1 MSEESKGGGTEPVAP
16 TAGKP
21 QPAAKASRKIGDGW
35 LIGGMVFASIAIIGV
50 IMGWAFTGPG
60 SKSAVK
66 ANAPATTKTLNVE
79 LGEFY
84 IKPASLSI
92 SPGTSLI
99 LNVTNK
105 GTMVHDIKI
114 NNVQTPMLA
123 PGKSAVLKTGPIEAT
138 VTGFCTVPGHEA
150 AGMKMAITVA
160 DSGAAAQPVGSD
172 MAGMGTGAPAGSG
185 INPKDAKIDPNAKPA
200 KTFKASDPTLAPA
213 PAGTVHNVTFTATD
227 KLMEVAPGV
236 KQLMWTFNDTVPGP
250 TLHGKVGDTFN
261 VKLINKGTMGHS
273 LDFHASETSMDTD
286 MRTIQPGESLM
297 YSFVA
302 HYAGVWMYHCGTP
315 PVLMHIANG
324 MYGAVVIDPP
334 TLAPVDHEYLMVQSE
349 FYLGPNGDVADY
361 AKALLGQQDAVVFNG
376 YYNQYV
382 YDPIIAKPG
391 ERIRMYVLD
400 IGPNEISSFHIVGTQ
415 FDTVYKE
422 GAYLIKA
429 GNADE
434 GASQALDLM
443 PAQGGFVE
451 FTVPKVGMYAIVTHK
466 FNDAARGAAGHI
478 IAK

>member
-1 MSEESKGGGTEPVAP
+1 MSEESKGGGSEPVVP
-16 TAGKP
+16 TPNKP
-21 QPAAKASRKIGDGW
+21 EPTVKASRKIGDGW

-66 ANAPATTKTLNVE
+66 ANAPATTKTVNVE

-105 GTMVHDIKI
+105 GTMDHDIKI

-123 PGKSAVLKTGPIEAT
+123 AGKSAVLKTGPIEAT

-172 MAGMGTGAPAGSG
+172 MPGMGSGSSSASG
-185 INPKDAKIDPNAKPA
+185 INPKDAKIDFNAKPA
-200 KTFKASDPTLAPA
+200 KGFKAFDPTLAPA
-213 PAGTVHNVTFTATD
+213 PAATVHNVTFTATD

-236 KQLMWTFNDTVPGP
+236 KQLIWTFNDTLPGP
-250 TLHGKVGDTFN
+250 TLRGKVGDTFN
-261 VKLINKGTMGHS
+261 VTLINKGTMGHS
-273 LDFHASETSMDTD
+273 LDFHASENSMDVN
-286 MRTIQPGESLM
+286 MRTIQPGQSLV

-302 HYAGVWMYHCGTP
+302 HYAGVWMYHCGTAP
-315 PVLMHIANG
+315 TLMHIANG

-349 FYLGPNGDVADY
+349 LYLGPQGQVADY
-361 AKALLGQQDAVVFNG
+361 AKALSGDYDAVVFNG
-376 YYNQYV
+376 YSNQYV
-382 YDPIIAKPG
+382 YDPIIVKPG
-391 ERIRMYVLD
+391 ERIRVYVLD
-400 IGPNEISSFHIVGTQ
+400 VGPNQISSYHIVGTQ

-429 GNADE
+429 GNADL

-451 FTVPKVGMYAIVTHK
+451 LTIPEKGMYAMVSHK
-466 FNDAARGAAGHI
+466 FNDVARGAAGHF
-478 IAK
+478 IAQ